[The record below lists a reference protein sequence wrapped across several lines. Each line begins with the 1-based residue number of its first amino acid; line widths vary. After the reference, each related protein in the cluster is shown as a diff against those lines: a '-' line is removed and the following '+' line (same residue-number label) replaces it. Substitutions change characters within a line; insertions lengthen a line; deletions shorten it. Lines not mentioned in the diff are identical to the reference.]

1 MTTYHLDTFAI
12 EAFRGIKSM
21 RLDGLS
27 RFNLLIGGNNSGKTS
42 VLEALQAFCSPENP
56 VDWAR
61 IANTRNS
68 NARALPTYSLN
79 DCLVWLFPRSE
90 GENSGSIGSIRLSGQ
105 GMCPV
110 KEVEAS
116 IQPVFGMPDKEDID
130 LFRRRVPGC
139 NPDTVGNVEGLEIR
153 LDSKR
158 SQEDGTVTPS
168 SVTRRFWQDVPF
180 IRGRAS
186 SSYIF
191 PVTVVLG
198 HEYRVTDLYAD
209 RYSKL
214 KAHQQQEILGLAQMF
229 DNGIIR
235 ISVASENRRPYLKIE
250 HRKLGDVPLMIFGD
264 GMKRMLFIA
273 AALVTARKGFL
284 LLDEV
289 ESGIHAFVLP
299 EVMKWLLGAARAM
312 DIQLF
317 ATTHSLEAVDAVLQ
331 AALEAQDEFV
341 TYRLNKEDHIARRLN
356 FDLLTD
362 LRVKGGLEIR

>member
-1 MTTYHLDTFAI
+1 
-12 EAFRGIKSM
+12 
-21 RLDGLS
+21 
-27 RFNLLIGGNNSGKTS
+27 
-42 VLEALQAFCSPENP
+42 
-56 VDWAR
+56 
-61 IANTRNS
+61 
-68 NARALPTYSLN
+68 
-79 DCLVWLFPRSE
+79 
-90 GENSGSIGSIRLSGQ
+90 
-105 GMCPV
+105 
-110 KEVEAS
+110 
-116 IQPVFGMPDKEDID
+116 
-130 LFRRRVPGC
+130 
-139 NPDTVGNVEGLEIR
+139 
-153 LDSKR
+153 
-158 SQEDGTVTPS
+158 
-168 SVTRRFWQDVPF
+168 
-180 IRGRAS
+180 
-186 SSYIF
+186 
-191 PVTVVLG
+191 
-198 HEYRVTDLYAD
+198 
-209 RYSKL
+209 
-214 KAHQQQEILGLAQMF
+214 MF